1 MNVSAILKAKGSNVI
16 TVKPDTSV
24 ADVVRLLAEKRIGAV
39 VVSADGLRAQGILS
53 ERDIVG
59 SFASR
64 GPATLDKKAH
74 ELMTA
79 RVTTCAPHDELAD
92 LMAVM
97 TTKRIRHLPVVE
109 HGTVCGIISIGDVV
123 KWRVEEIER
132 EADALRAYVAQ
143 A

>member
-1 MNVSAILKAKGSNVI
+1 MNVAAILKAKGSSVV
-16 TVKPDTSV
+16 TVKPDVSV
-24 ADVVRLLAEKRIGAV
+24 SDVVRLLADKRIGAV

-53 ERDIVG
+53 ERDIVT
-59 SFASR
+59 SFAQR
-64 GPATLDKKAH
+64 GAETLDKKAD
-74 ELMTA
+74 ELMTT
-79 RVTTCAPHDELAD
+79 RVTTCAPCDEIAD

-97 TTKRIRHLPVVE
+97 TTKRIRHLPVIE
-109 HGTVCGIISIGDVV
+109 QGRVCGIISIGDVV

>member
-1 MNVSAILKAKGSNVI
+1 MNVAAILNAKGSNVV

-39 VVSADGLRAQGILS
+39 VVSAGGRRAQGILS

-59 SFASR
+59 SLAAH
-64 GPATLDKKAH
+64 GPLTLEKKAH

-79 RVTTCAPHDELAD
+79 HITTCSPQDQLAD

-97 TTKRIRHLPVVE
+97 TTKRIRHLPVIE
-109 HGTVCGIISIGDVV
+109 DGLVCGIISIGDVV

>member
-1 MNVSAILKAKGSNVI
+1 MNVAAILKAKGSNVI
-16 TVKPDTSV
+16 TVSPDASV
-24 ADVVRLLAEKRIGAV
+24 ADVVRLLADKRIGAV
-39 VVSADGLRAQGILS
+39 VVSADGVRAQGILS
-53 ERDIVG
+53 ERDIVI
-59 SFASR
+59 SFARR
-64 GPATLDKKAH
+64 GAATLDKTAH
-74 ELMTA
+74 ELMTT
-79 RVTTCAPHDELAD
+79 RVTTCTPQDEIAE

-109 HGTVCGIISIGDVV
+109 NGRVCGIVSIGDVV

>member
-1 MNVSAILKAKGSNVI
+1 MNVSAILKVKGNNVI
-16 TVKPDTSV
+16 TVKPGTSV

-39 VVSADGLRAQGILS
+39 VVSADRFHAEGILS
-53 ERDIVG
+53 ERDIVASLAACG
-59 SFASR
+59 S
-64 GPATLDKKAH
+64 ATLDKQAH

-79 RVTTCAPHDELAD
+79 RITTCAPRDELAD

-97 TTKRIRHLPVVE
+97 TNKRIRHLPVVE
-109 HGTVCGIISIGDVV
+109 NGTVCGIISIGDVV
-123 KWRVEEIER
+123 KWRVQEIER